1 MEVSLS
7 EWIGIYL
14 GMTLLS
20 AAAWIESGPA
30 AGLATAG
37 VCLIVAGIVR
47 DVAK

>member
-1 MEVSLS
+1 MS

-20 AAAWIESGPA
+20 AGAWIESGPA

-37 VCLIVAGIVR
+37 MCLIVAGVAR
-47 DVAK
+47 DIAK